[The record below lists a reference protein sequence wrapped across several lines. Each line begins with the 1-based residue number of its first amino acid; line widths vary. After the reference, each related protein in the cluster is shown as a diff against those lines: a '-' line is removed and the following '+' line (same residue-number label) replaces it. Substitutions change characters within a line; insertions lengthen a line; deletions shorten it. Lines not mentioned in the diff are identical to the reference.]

1 MKWHI
6 QSTSNP
12 KHLEELKQILLTNR
26 NIEDEKSFF
35 KGISPFKISLEELGF
50 DLSALVKIK
59 ERLEIAK
66 EKKQKIIIFG
76 DYDADGISATAVL
89 WQAMNALG
97 YNVLPFIPNRLKHGY
112 GLSVKALNDLLAE
125 HNDISLVITVDNGIV
140 AHPAFKFLKEKKI
153 DVIVTDH
160 HQKDDQEPD
169 ALAVFHSPKVCG
181 CAVAWF
187 LARELSGDAAAAA
200 AAAQKKLLIELL
212 AFVAIATV
220 TDLMPLLSIN
230 RFLLMYGLVV
240 LRSNVNLGLK
250 SLFALAKIDSDRI
263 DAYTLGF
270 QIGPRI
276 NAMGRL
282 ADGMD
287 ALRLLCTK
295 DKSKAAALSNLL
307 HGTNEDRQNL
317 TFDLTKQAEEL
328 VSRETEE
335 KIIILSS
342 PSYHE
347 GIIGLIAGKM
357 TEKFS
362 KPSIVISEG
371 PQTSKASARSLPGF
385 NITEFIRLF
394 KKDLLEVGG
403 HPLAAGFAIETAKI
417 ELVKKLMQAKAR
429 EMLANQNLEKIL
441 EIDAVLQN
449 NLLTLETT
457 KLIDTFAPFGLANA
471 KPVFVLK
478 NMLLKNYKT
487 LGREEQHLKL
497 LVAFEG
503 ETQEYEVLAWG
514 KASLASQF
522 NLNDKIDLAISLDVN
537 TYRGVDKL
545 QLILKDL
552 KKM

>member
-12 KHLEELKQILLTNR
+12 KNLEELKQVLLSNR
-26 NIEDEKSFF
+26 NIDDEQSFF
-35 KGISPFKISLEELGF
+35 KGISPFKITLEELGF
-50 DLSALVKIK
+50 DSIELDKIK
-59 ERLEIAK
+59 KRLKIAK

-125 HNDISLVITVDNGIV
+125 HNDLSLVITVDNGIV
-140 AHPAFKFLKEKKI
+140 AHPAFKFLKERGI

-169 ALAVFHSPKVCG
+169 VLALFYSPKVCG

-187 LARELSGDAAAAA
+187 LARELSDAAAST
-200 AAAQKKLLIELL
+200 AAQKKLLIELL

-250 SLFALAKIDSDRI
+250 NLFALAKIDSDRI

-295 DKSKAAALSNLL
+295 DKTKAATLSNLL
-307 HGTNEDRQNL
+307 HETNEDRQNL

-328 VSRETEE
+328 VAKETQE

-403 HPLAAGFAIETAKI
+403 HPLAAGFALETEKI

-441 EIDAVLQN
+441 EIDAVLEN
-449 NLLTLETT
+449 SLLTLEAT
-457 KLIDTFAPFGLANA
+457 KLINTFAPFGLANA

-497 LVAFEG
+497 IVAFEG
-503 ETQEYEVLAWG
+503 ETKEYEVLAWG
-514 KASLASQF
+514 RAALASQF
-522 NLNDKIDLAISLDVN
+522 NLNDRIDLAISLDIN

-545 QLILKDL
+545 QLILKDI
-552 KKM
+552 KKV